1 MHPSISK
8 EITHMSTHWQ
18 TRFADLLAG
27 NHSSTGD
34 PVDAGAQLV
43 VTEPGGSEVFRQA
56 LARHFRAE
64 PEPDQVIWIRPLVG
78 GHTSPELGF
87 VFNLNQA
94 RRRALEWT
102 EAHLDDNGDVIM
114 QLRSGETARIQPAAG
129 DELVTL
135 EHWDDFLNRLTRE
148 EERQLA
154 ALEDDSWHGQFS

>member
-1 MHPSISK
+1 M
-8 EITHMSTHWQ
+8 TTDWQ

-43 VTEPGGSEVFRQA
+43 VIDPDGTEVFRQP

-64 PEPDQVIWIRPLVG
+64 PEPDQLIWIRPLVG
-78 GHTSPELGF
+78 GQTSPDLGF
-87 VFNLNQA
+87 VFNLNQT

-102 EAHLDDNGDVIM
+102 EAHLDDNGDVVM
-114 QLRSGETARIQPAAG
+114 QLRSGETARIQPAEG
-129 DELVTL
+129 EELAKI

-148 EERQLA
+148 EEQQLA
-154 ALEDDSWHGQFS
+154 TLEGDSWYGQFS

>member
-1 MHPSISK
+1 M
-8 EITHMSTHWQ
+8 TTDWQ

-34 PVDAGAQLV
+34 PVDAGAQLI
-43 VTEPGGSEVFRQA
+43 VTGSGGTEVFRQP

-64 PEPDQVIWIRPLVG
+64 PEPDQLIWIRPLVG
-78 GHTSPELGF
+78 GQTSPDLGF

-102 EAHLDDNGDVIM
+102 EAHLDAIGDVII
-114 QLRSGETARIQPAAG
+114 QLRSGEMARIQPAEGEA
-129 DELVTL
+129 LTTL
-135 EHWDDFLNRLTRE
+135 ELWDDFLSRLTRE
-148 EERQLA
+148 EEQQLA